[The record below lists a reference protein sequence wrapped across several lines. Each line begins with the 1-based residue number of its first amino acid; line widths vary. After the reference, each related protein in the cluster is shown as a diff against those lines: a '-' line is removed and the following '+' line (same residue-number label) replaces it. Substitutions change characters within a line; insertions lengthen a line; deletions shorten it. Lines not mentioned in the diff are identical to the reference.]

1 MYMKM
6 LCKIFSSVWHKKK
19 KKSKNLKHFF
29 LLTSKKYIETGEW
42 VKRLNLLIQVQN
54 NEYTLIIIV

>member
-1 MYMKM
+1 M
-6 LCKIFSSVWHKKK
+6 FGTKKK

-29 LLTSKKYIETGEW
+29 LLTSKKYIEPGEW

>member
-1 MYMKM
+1 M
-6 LCKIFSSVWHKKK
+6 FGTKKK
-19 KKSKNLKHFF
+19 KKIKNLKHFF